1 MKIPFQKPAKA
12 PNRMPERPAP
22 SGLKSVTVGALYRGA
37 RQGGD
42 YYDYITTGPRMLLLL
57 LDIAGRRDEA
67 FAVAAEVQQT
77 FRASADL
84 FAFDDVNE
92 PVALAQLHLEVNRAI
107 LAAAGGV
114 RCAPG
119 ILGSF
124 NEIAGTLWYI
134 NAGHTPPLLK
144 DANGARV
151 LPHSGVPLGLF
162 SHATQ
167 DASICV
173 MPPGSALVMV
183 SRGLVEA
190 RAGGVEYG
198 IERVRESLAAVPLG
212 DGQQICASVHDS
224 VRTFIESRPKHR
236 LLPHSQRTV
245 GEEDPFSA
253 NDATA
258 VALVRHAAQVASAG

>member
-1 MKIPFQKPAKA
+1 MKIPFAKPAKA
-12 PNRMPERPAP
+12 PNRMPERPSP

-42 YYDYITTGPRMLLLL
+42 YYDYITTGSRMLLLL

-67 FAVAAEVQQT
+67 FGIAAEVQQT
-77 FRASADL
+77 FRAAADL
-84 FAFDDVNE
+84 FGIDDVNE

-114 RCAPG
+114 RCAPA
-119 ILGSF
+119 ILASF
-124 NEIAGTLWYI
+124 NEVAGTLWYM
-134 NAGHTPPLLK
+134 NAGHTPPLIK
-144 DANGARV
+144 DSNGASV
-151 LPHSGVPLGLF
+151 LPNSGVPLGLF

-173 MPPGSALVMV
+173 MDPGSALVMV

-198 IERVRESLAAVPLG
+198 IERVRESLVAAPLG
-212 DGQQICASVHDS
+212 DGPQLCAAVHDA
-224 VRTFIESRPKHR
+224 VRTFIESRPRHR
-236 LLPHSQRTV
+236 LLPGSQRTV

-258 VALVRHAAQVASAG
+258 VALVRHAAQAAAG

>member
-1 MKIPFQKPAKA
+1 MKIPFAKPAKA
-12 PNRMPERPAP
+12 PNRMPERPSP

-42 YYDYITTGPRMLLLL
+42 YYDYITTGPRILLLL

-67 FAVAAEVQQT
+67 FGIAAEVQQT
-77 FRASADL
+77 FRAAADL
-84 FAFDDVNE
+84 FGIDDVNE

-114 RCAPG
+114 RCAPA
-119 ILGSF
+119 ILASF
-124 NEIAGTLWYI
+124 NEVAGTLWYM
-134 NAGHTPPLLK
+134 NAGHTPPLIK
-144 DANGARV
+144 GRNGVSV
-151 LPHSGVPLGLF
+151 LPNSGVPLGLF

-173 MPPGSALVMV
+173 MDPGSALVMV

-198 IERVRESLAAVPLG
+198 IEGVRESLVAAPLG
-212 DGQQICASVHDS
+212 DGPQLCAAVHDA
-224 VRTFIESRPKHR
+224 VRTFIESRPRHR
-236 LLPHSQRTV
+236 LLPGSQRTV

-258 VALVRHAAQVASAG
+258 VALVRHAAQAAVG